1 MNDMVL
7 DTVHYD
13 VLDADLRILMD
24 MDHNLWF
31 VASDV
36 AKVLEFKDTTHMI
49 RGLDDDECD
58 LHKVEVTSGAIKS
71 RKSQDMTIITEAG
84 LYQVIMKSKSARV
97 KPFKRWVT
105 HEVLPQIRKTGH
117 FVPTHKLPTA
127 KEKRETLVAE
137 LDVAER
143 LDRIFSKGVS
153 QAYLLEQDQAYFDET
168 SRHLLS
174 QLAIN
179 QATMELEKISI
190 TYDRNTQTCMAA
202 RIPVAA
208 FETVNVGELAKSYKN
223 KYITTTLIN
232 QWLCD
237 GGFQRKI
244 SKRKYAKLPRAK
256 DIATEKTALTGDT
269 AGQKYINGWKKTNEL
284 MDFLNKKVD
293 EFLKA

>member
-36 AKVLEFKDTTHMI
+36 AKVLEFRDAKNMVRCLDEDEKDTHNVSTL
-49 RGLDDDECD
+49 GG
-58 LHKVEVTSGAIKS
+58 KQNS
-71 RKSQDMTIITEAG
+71 TIITEAG

-105 HEVLPQIRKTGH
+105 HDVLPQIRKTGH
-117 FVPTHKLPTA
+117 FVPTHKLPTS

-137 LDVAER
+137 LDIAER
-143 LDRIFSKGVS
+143 LEKLFSKGVS

-168 SRHLLS
+168 SRHLLT
-174 QLAIN
+174 QGVIHN
-179 QATMELEKISI
+179 ATLELEKVNI
-190 TYDRNTQTCMAA
+190 TYDRDTQTFMAA

-208 FETVNVGELAKSYKN
+208 FDTVNSGDLAKSYKN
-223 KYITTTLIN
+223 KYITTTKIN

-256 DIATEKTALTGDT
+256 DIAVEKTAMSGDT
-269 AGQKYINGWKKTNEL
+269 AGQKYITGWKKTNEL

-293 EFLKA
+293 EFLNG